1 VGLSAASAL
10 LPMSTDAPSDRLI
23 QDLRGR
29 IDEVDRTLL
38 DLVNERLDL
47 VHRIKARKLELGI
60 DFIDPGREDE
70 MLRDLQAA
78 NRGPLSDAGVAQ
90 LLRTVL
96 ELGKNEVYEQ
106 P

>member
-1 VGLSAASAL
+1 
-10 LPMSTDAPSDRLI
+10 
-23 QDLRGR
+23 
-29 IDEVDRTLL
+29 
-38 DLVNERLDL
+38 
-47 VHRIKARKLELGI
+47 
-60 DFIDPGREDE
+60 

-78 NRGPLSDAGVAQ
+78 NGGPLSDAGVAQ